1 MDIKEQIE
9 KVKEYARAHYED
21 GDGWDYVIETMEDED
36 IEQELTGTHTGFNRI
51 LHKDMFPI
59 KQTKTAEEAIERI
72 GDLVGLWAEMGQ
84 HFQSNGFI

>member
-9 KVKEYARAHYED
+9 RVKEYARAHYED

-36 IEQELTGTHTGFNRI
+36 IERELNGAAEDRPY
-51 LHKDMFPI
+51 LPDKPP
-59 KQTKTAEEAIERI
+59 TKTAEEAIERI